1 MLVKVTVPN
10 VAQAAEAN
18 PPLAPMTG
26 QKAHYW
32 TFDSYSP
39 RDSITGISPAQ
50 RIKCVPGVNQD
61 EEVDGRAVTRYS
73 LLLTLGQRST
83 TL

>member
-18 PPLAPMTG
+18 TPLAPRTG

-32 TFDSYSP
+32 TFDPYSP
-39 RDSITGISPAQ
+39 RDSITGILPAH
-50 RIKCVPGVNQD
+50 RIKCVPAVNQD

-73 LLLTLGQRST
+73 LPLTLDH
-83 TL
+83 